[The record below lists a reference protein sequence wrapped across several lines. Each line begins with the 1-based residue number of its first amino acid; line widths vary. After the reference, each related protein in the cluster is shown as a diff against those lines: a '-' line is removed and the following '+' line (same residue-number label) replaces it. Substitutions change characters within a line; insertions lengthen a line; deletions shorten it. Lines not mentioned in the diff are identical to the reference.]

1 MTGQFQVRFLNTNKF
16 FVTLYQLVNWLI
28 SKFVKI
34 EIELG
39 IFFFQ
44 YYDAVLCV
52 NHKYA
57 KIK

>member
-1 MTGQFQVRFLNTNKF
+1 MWR
-16 FVTLYQLVNWLI
+16 YVNWLI

-39 IFFFQ
+39 ISFFR
-44 YYDAVLCV
+44 YYDVVLCA

>member
-1 MTGQFQVRFLNTNKF
+1 MLIG
-16 FVTLYQLVNWLI
+16 NWLF

-44 YYDAVLCV
+44 YYDVVLCA